1 MRVLAIGS
9 MYPPH
14 HYGGYELVWQG
25 AMRCAREAGHEVR
38 VLASDHRVP
47 GVDAEEDPDIHRV
60 FRWHWSWERDEWVKR
75 GAVGRLRLELHN
87 GAELDRHLAEFVPD
101 VVTWWPMGGMPLS
114 LIERVWRRGIPSVL
128 VVHDD
133 WLVYGPKRDA
143 WMRLWNGRRRAL
155 GAVVDRLTRLPTR
168 FHMNSWGR
176 FLFNSRYT
184 RAEAQR
190 HGVEPADA
198 GVLSPGIDERFLA
211 EAPQRPWEW
220 RMGYVGR
227 VDPNKGVE
235 TPVEALA
242 ELPEAHLTI
251 VGDGHPGYIDELTA
265 TAKRLGFRDRITFA
279 PGIASDS
286 LPAVYA
292 KADVIVFPVRWHE
305 PWGLVPLEA
314 MGLGRPVVATA
325 RGGPEEFLR
334 HEENALVIPV
344 DDPGALA
351 AAVRRLAREPELRSR
366 LVVGGRRTAE
376 RHRATDFEQRMV
388 AELELATKRDYAG
401 RPAAAAL

>member
-38 VLASDHRVP
+38 VLASDYRVP
-47 GVDAEEDPDIHRV
+47 GIDAEEDPDIHRV
-60 FRWHWSWERDEWVKR
+60 FRWHWSWERNEWVKR
-75 GAVGRLRLELHN
+75 GALGRLRLELQN
-87 GAELDRHLAEFVPD
+87 GSELDRQLADFAPD
-101 VVTWWPMGGMPLS
+101 VVTWWPMGGMSMGLV
-114 LIERVWRRGIPSVL
+114 ERVWRRGIPSLL

-133 WLVYGPKRDA
+133 WLVYGPKQDA
-143 WMRLWNGRRRAL
+143 WIRLWNGRRRRLGRAL
-155 GAVVDRLTRLPTR
+155 DGVVGLPTR
-168 FHMNSWGR
+168 LHMNSWGR

-184 RAEAQR
+184 EREARR

-198 GVLSPGIDERFLA
+198 DVLSPGIEDRFLDQ
-211 EAPQRPWEW
+211 APQQPWGW

-235 TPVEALA
+235 TPVAALA

-251 VGDGHPGYIDELTA
+251 VGDGHPGYIDELAA
-265 TAKRLGFRDRITFA
+265 TARRLGGDDRITFS
-279 PGIASDS
+279 PGVASDS

-292 KADVIVFPVRWHE
+292 EADVIVFPVRWSE

-314 MGLGRPVVATA
+314 MGIGRPVVATA

-334 HEENALVIPV
+334 HEENALVIPA
-344 DDPGALA
+344 DDAAALA
-351 AAVRRLAREPELRSR
+351 AAVRRLADEPELRSR
-366 LVVGGRRTAE
+366 LIDGGRKTAM
-376 RHRATDFEQRMV
+376 RHRAIDFEQRMV
-388 AELELATKRDYAG
+388 AELERAADVSRRD
-401 RPAAAAL
+401 